1 MTHVRRTLYQSRAY
15 LLIIIAVL
23 TWPAISEAGRRI
35 AESRAWRD
43 LTGQTPFYSVTVTR
57 AGLIDRGA
65 ELSGEMV
72 KRRCEYAGLSAY
84 VRIGPAWVRARID
97 TRPEDAV
104 RPPGDRPSLPDA
116 QLWGPWVIE
125 WRGPPNPFGWAIY
138 AHHRCPDGPQ
148 VNLFAAG
155 VWPTI
160 RHAPQDHEIHQQ

>member
-1 MTHVRRTLYQSRAY
+1 MTHVRRTLYRSRTY

-97 TRPEDAV
+97 TRMQCA
-104 RPPGDRPSLPDA
+104 RPATA
-116 QLWGPWVIE
+116 QACRTRSYGG
-125 WRGPPNPFGWAIY
+125 RG
-138 AHHRCPDGPQ
+138 
-148 VNLFAAG
+148 
-155 VWPTI
+155 
-160 RHAPQDHEIHQQ
+160 